1 MDIDILLVE
10 PMIPEN
16 IGFIARSMN
25 VFGFNRLVMVSPPDA
40 FTELAFKTAG
50 TSKRI
55 IEEAIIYTDFSQA
68 IVPYDVTIGTTRRMG
83 GIRYP
88 VYSPDQI
95 DEYLDKLPSEK
106 RVAIIF
112 GREDKG
118 LYNEE
123 LAQCR
128 LISTIPTHET
138 TISLNISHAATI
150 YMSSLHKRQNIAE
163 SRVAFTN
170 YDPASDKE
178 ISVLNEKMFGFL
190 KENGFVK
197 YGEQSLKNNLL
208 HMLKKPLLEKK
219 DIKLLNAICYHLENC
234 MRGDRKL

>member
-10 PMIPEN
+10 PKIPEN

-40 FTELAFKTAG
+40 FTESAFKTAG
-50 TSKRI
+50 KSKTI
-55 IEEAIIYTDFSQA
+55 IEEAIIYTDFNQA
-68 IVPYDVTIGTTRRMG
+68 ISPYDVTIGTTRRMG

-88 VYSPDQI
+88 VYTPDQI

-106 RVAIIF
+106 KAAIIF

-128 LISTIPTHET
+128 LISTIPTPES
-138 TISLNISHAATI
+138 TISLNISHAAVI
-150 YMSSLHKRQNIAE
+150 YMSLLHKRQSLVE
-163 SRVAFTN
+163 SKVVSTN

-178 ISVLNEKMFGFL
+178 ISVLNERMFDFL
-190 KENGFVK
+190 KENGFIK

-219 DIKLLNAICYHLENC
+219 DIKLLNAICYHFENLA
-234 MRGDRKL
+234 RGDRKL